1 MRLAEMES
9 QLLNSIKT
17 EDEIEKNLLEAMKLD
32 EEYPDFSLRWT
43 KYELE
48 SHENR
53 WRRIAGTLKGTI
65 NSLKREKGEL

>member
-17 EDEIEKNLLEAMKLD
+17 EEEIEKNLLEAMKLD

-43 KYELE
+43 K
-48 SHENR
+48 
-53 WRRIAGTLKGTI
+53 
-65 NSLKREKGEL
+65 